1 MECEKRKEIKMETI
15 YDVPVLLRREIEA
28 LMVKPFLDAF
38 EKELGHE
45 KTYEIVE
52 KVIAEIAFEQG
63 KEYAE
68 LLGGNGIDALMG
80 QAEAWS
86 SNDALDMQ
94 MYVENETDC
103 YSPVKRCAYV
113 DMYERIGMEELGKVL
128 SCLRDEFFY
137 QGFNPEM
144 EMCRSKTLMDG
155 GDCCDFCFKFPKEQ
169 D

>member
-1 MECEKRKEIKMETI
+1 METI

-113 DMYERIGMEELGKVL
+113 NMYERIGMKELGKVL

>member
-1 MECEKRKEIKMETI
+1 MECEKRKEIKMKTI

-63 KEYAE
+63 KDYAVV
-68 LLGGNGIDALMG
+68 LGGNGIDALMG
-80 QAEAWS
+80 QAESWS

-113 DMYERIGMEELGKVL
+113 DMYERIGMKELGKVL

>member
-1 MECEKRKEIKMETI
+1 METI

-52 KVIAEIAFEQG
+52 KVIAEIACEQG
-63 KEYAE
+63 KDYAVV
-68 LLGGNGIDALMG
+68 LGGNGIDALMG
-80 QAEAWS
+80 QAESWS
-86 SNDALDMQ
+86 ANDALDMQ

-113 DMYERIGMEELGKVL
+113 DMYERIGMKELGKVL

>member
-63 KEYAE
+63 KDYAVV
-68 LLGGNGIDALMG
+68 LGGNGIDALMG

-113 DMYERIGMEELGKVL
+113 DMYERIGMKELGKVL

-155 GDCCDFCFKFPKEQ
+155 GDCCDFCFRFPKQ
-169 D
+169 KD

>member
-1 MECEKRKEIKMETI
+1 METI

-103 YSPVKRCAYV
+103 YSP
-113 DMYERIGMEELGKVL
+113 
-128 SCLRDEFFY
+128 
-137 QGFNPEM
+137 
-144 EMCRSKTLMDG
+144 
-155 GDCCDFCFKFPKEQ
+155 
-169 D
+169 

>member
-1 MECEKRKEIKMETI
+1 METI
-15 YDVPVLLRREIEA
+15 YEVPVLLRREIEA

-63 KEYAE
+63 KDYAVV
-68 LLGGNGIDALMG
+68 LGGNGIDALMG
-80 QAEAWS
+80 QAESWS
-86 SNDALDMQ
+86 ANDALDMQ

-113 DMYERIGMEELGKVL
+113 DMYERIGMKELGKVL

>member
-1 MECEKRKEIKMETI
+1 METI

-63 KEYAE
+63 KDYAVV
-68 LLGGNGIDALMG
+68 LGGNGIDALMG
-80 QAEAWS
+80 QAESWS
-86 SNDALDMQ
+86 ANDALDMQ

-113 DMYERIGMEELGKVL
+113 DMYERIGMKELGKVL

>member
-1 MECEKRKEIKMETI
+1 METI

-38 EKELGHE
+38 EKELGRE

-113 DMYERIGMEELGKVL
+113 DMYERIGMKELGKVL

>member
-1 MECEKRKEIKMETI
+1 METI

-63 KEYAE
+63 KDYAVV
-68 LLGGNGIDALMG
+68 LGGNGIDALMG

-113 DMYERIGMEELGKVL
+113 DMYERIGMKELGKVL

-155 GDCCDFCFKFPKEQ
+155 GDCCDFCFRFPKQ
-169 D
+169 KD

>member
-15 YDVPVLLRREIEA
+15 YEVPVLLRREIEA

-63 KEYAE
+63 KDYAVV
-68 LLGGNGIDALMG
+68 LGGNGIDALMG
-80 QAEAWS
+80 QAESWS
-86 SNDALDMQ
+86 ANDALDMQ

-113 DMYERIGMEELGKVL
+113 DMYERIGMKELGKVL